1 MPGLLAGLMALAC
14 ARPVLAEPVPD
25 IPEGHWTGRVEC
37 MRAVVICA
45 DLPVVVV
52 IGPQA
57 ADHTYPAT
65 LTYVAGGTEYPGPA
79 LVFAL
84 NPDLHTLT
92 AHYTDFADHQFWV
105 LRLQDDA
112 MSGLRMVNTRFMDRS
127 IYLTRDKQP

>member
-1 MPGLLAGLMALAC
+1 MAVSLAG
-14 ARPVLAEPVPD
+14 PVLAGPVPD
-25 IPEGHWTGRVEC
+25 KPEGRWTGRVEC

-45 DLPVVVV
+45 DLAVVVV
-52 IGPQA
+52 IAPPA
-57 ADHTYPAT
+57 PDHTYGAT
-65 LTYVAGGTEYPGPA
+65 LTYVAGGTEYPGPR
-79 LVFAL
+79 LTFSL

-92 AHYTDFADHQFWV
+92 AHYTDFAEHQFWV